1 MNPNGDLNARDKT
14 EQRLKYASGY
24 HAPVL
29 CNTVIQGLVTN
40 PNGVYVDGTL
50 GGGGHT
56 AAMLDVLSSTG
67 RVIAIDQDD
76 EAIRE
81 ASLRLPEAISSG
93 RLQIVKG
100 NFAHMSTLLAGID
113 LDQVDGILLDL
124 GVSSHQLD
132 AAERGFSH
140 RMKGPLDMRMDQTQS
155 LDADQVVNAWDE
167 ADLRSIFFRFG
178 EEPKSSRI
186 SRAIVAARPIAST
199 EKLADIVR
207 MSAPRNAEA
216 KTLARIFQALRIAV
230 NEELQVLDQ
239 ALEASVDLLTP
250 GGRLAVISYHSLE
263 DRRAKRFL
271 RSGNLDGKLEK
282 DFYGNVITPWKEINR
297 KPISADEAEIAQ
309 NPRSRSARLRIAERL
324 NNEKTN

>member
-1 MNPNGDLNARDKT
+1 MRVMST

-40 PNGVYVDGTL
+40 PNGTYVDGTL

-56 AAMLDVLSSTG
+56 AAMLDVLSDQG

-81 ASLRLPEAISSG
+81 ARLRLPEAVSSG
-93 RLQIVKG
+93 KLQIVKG
-100 NFAHMSTLLAGID
+100 NFANMAALLAGIET
-113 LDQVDGILLDL
+113 DQVDGILLDL

-140 RMKGPLDMRMDQTQS
+140 RMKGPLDMRMDQTQT
-155 LDADQVVNAWDE
+155 LDADQIVNTWDE
-167 ADLRSIFFRFG
+167 GDIRSIFFRYG

-186 SRAIVAARPIAST
+186 SRAVVTARPITST
-199 EKLADIVR
+199 EQLADLVR
-207 MSAPRNAEA
+207 KSAPRNAEA

-230 NEELQVLDQ
+230 NEELQVLDT
-239 ALEASVDLLTP
+239 ALEATVDLVKP
-250 GGRLAVISYHSLE
+250 GGRIAIISYHSLE

-271 RSGNLDGKLEK
+271 KSGNLDGKMEK
-282 DFYGNVITPWKEINR
+282 DFFGNLITPWKEITR
-297 KPISADEAEIAQ
+297 KPISADETEMAQ